1 MLIETILSCFSS
13 LIIMKKKTFRYD
25 DMISRRSTSYEGST
39 ESQKSGP
46 MTPSSKN
53 YKACRERWTSELRFI
68 FCLIWIWKRNW
79 AFNFGK
85 KRWIQYLIILLFWL
99 KKGEDF
105 WSGFDVIITVNQLL
119 QRRMFILEN
128 DTGFLPQYL
137 PKGANPIGILLKS
150 DDPIG
155 LNDQEDLYSR
165 IMLLKYS
172 DQLFSDNRILSNLTV
187 GSVRIPKLRIR

>member
-1 MLIETILSCFSS
+1 M
-13 LIIMKKKTFRYD
+13 
-25 DMISRRSTSYEGST
+25 
-39 ESQKSGP
+39 
-46 MTPSSKN
+46 
-53 YKACRERWTSELRFI
+53 
-68 FCLIWIWKRNW
+68 
-79 AFNFGK
+79 
-85 KRWIQYLIILLFWL
+85 
-99 KKGEDF
+99 
-105 WSGFDVIITVNQLL
+105 NQLL